1 MIKSSLLVWES
12 TCKSCISSLFM
23 QIKSSLLVK
32 SSREIKPRALF
43 SQESKPFSH
52 FCRTRFPFRSRLQK
66 MPKSSNDN
74 MSETMDTLALKFV
87 KEMRSA
93 VSEQITLSIQKE
105 IISQIEKQNI
115 ISRKT
120 SSASSQANATSLLS
134 NDAHKKDKD
143 KEISSLQS
151 NEHPIADKESAKD
164 VHSVAEDINKRE
176 KKKKRKRKRQTD
188 DDGETM
194 NRFSCNQQ

>member
-1 MIKSSLLVWES
+1 
-12 TCKSCISSLFM
+12 
-23 QIKSSLLVK
+23 
-32 SSREIKPRALF
+32 
-43 SQESKPFSH
+43 
-52 FCRTRFPFRSRLQK
+52 
-66 MPKSSNDN
+66 
-74 MSETMDTLALKFV
+74 MDTLALKFV

-105 IISQIEKQNI
+105 IISQIEKQKI
-115 ISRKT
+115 ISQKT
-120 SSASSQANATSLLS
+120 SSASRKLAPSLSIAPLPQANETSSQAN
-134 NDAHKKDKD
+134 DIRKKDDD
-143 KEISSLQS
+143 KISPLQS

-188 DDGETM
+188 DDVETM

>member
-1 MIKSSLLVWES
+1 
-12 TCKSCISSLFM
+12 
-23 QIKSSLLVK
+23 
-32 SSREIKPRALF
+32 
-43 SQESKPFSH
+43 
-52 FCRTRFPFRSRLQK
+52 
-66 MPKSSNDN
+66 

-93 VSEQITLSIQKE
+93 VSEQITLSIEKE
-105 IISQIEKQNI
+105 IFSQIEKQNI

-120 SSASSQANATSLLS
+120 SSASSQANATSSLS
-134 NDAHKKDKD
+134 NDAHKNDNDK
-143 KEISSLQS
+143 ISPLQS